1 MGGRGRHHSW
11 RALLGFR
18 SAPAA
23 QAWSPFDPAR
33 SLHRPPPARLPTWI
47 EGDYLA
53 HNVSEFQRTGFHG
66 ALNYYRAVQPFF
78 DLSGP
83 YVGATITQPSYF
95 IWGKADGLFP
105 IYQLTEA
112 KMRDRCPGLV
122 GFCRA
127 RWRRPL
133 GPARGGGASE
143 PGTDH
148 IRPVRPRR
156 LTGFQAMI
164 RPSEPPLTSSEKRYL
179 FPNSRSLAASC
190 S

>member
-11 RALLGFR
+11 RAFYWASG

-23 QAWSPFDPAR
+23 QAWSPLDPAR
-33 SLHRPPPARLPTWI
+33 SLHRPPPARLPNWI

-83 YVGATITQPSYF
+83 YVGATITPPSYF

-122 GFCRA
+122 GFVGLDGVGHWVQHEAAEQVNRELITFARCVRA
-127 RWRRPL
+127 
-133 GPARGGGASE
+133 A
-143 PGTDH
+143 
-148 IRPVRPRR
+148 
-156 LTGFQAMI
+156 
-164 RPSEPPLTSSEKRYL
+164 
-179 FPNSRSLAASC
+179 
-190 S
+190 